1 MLRVAL
7 HDILKD
13 LALASPAPRKVHA
26 LSGCR
31 GTHQDYHAY
40 ENGRVKQT
48 YMDAAV
54 RKAARRQDHQDQPL
68 SSRPPEK

>member
-54 RKAARRQDHQDQPL
+54 RGPL
-68 SSRPPEK
+68 